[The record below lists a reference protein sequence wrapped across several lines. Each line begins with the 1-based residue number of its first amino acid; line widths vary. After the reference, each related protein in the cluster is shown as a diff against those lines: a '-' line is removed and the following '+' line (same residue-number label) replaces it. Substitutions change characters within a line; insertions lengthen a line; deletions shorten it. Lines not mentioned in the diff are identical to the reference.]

1 MPEKVSPKEDIDV
14 PGQITVI
21 NSKDKEPEASQLHI
35 SWLVPQDGGSTIT
48 YFVVEIQR
56 LDENRE
62 EICGVGSET
71 IRVEAEAERVLK
83 NRFCPSKSSLENSC
97 RESED
102 LGYGRYAV
110 VRTKFKHRA
119 TISVPWEEGANG
131 LKPAS
136 NYQIR
141 IFAGNREG
149 LGLESDWF
157 GGKGHPSLVR
167 TMDETD
173 PKKILGNDTCPVK
186 FGDSCLDTFDSK
198 LAEAI

>member
-1 MPEKVSPKEDIDV
+1 MMAYAKCSSCRVGSGLSWEKTYDVQVMAINRVGRSPWSGKTDENGRNLPEKVSPKEDIDV

-83 NRFCPSKSSLENSC
+83 NRFCPRK
-97 RESED
+97 
-102 LGYGRYAV
+102 V
-110 VRTKFKHRA
+110 VWKT
-119 TISVPWEEGANG
+119 
-131 LKPAS
+131 
-136 NYQIR
+136 
-141 IFAGNREG
+141 
-149 LGLESDWF
+149 
-157 GGKGHPSLVR
+157 
-167 TMDETD
+167 
-173 PKKILGNDTCPVK
+173 
-186 FGDSCLDTFDSK
+186 
-198 LAEAI
+198 LAEKVKI